1 MRAVGK
7 YSFRRRGGAS
17 GEMDSYAIIKTV
29 HILSA
34 TILFGTGL
42 GTAFFFWRAHAPGNE
57 RGRLAAARTTVL
69 ADWLFTTPAVL
80 LQPVTGAWLIVKA
93 GFAWDDLWLLATYA
107 LYLVAGLCWLPVV
120 AIQIRMKRML
130 EREASGEAIDRE
142 GYDRLFRMWFLLG
155 WPAFGGL
162 LVVFFLMVLKPSW

>member
-1 MRAVGK
+1 VDA
-7 YSFRRRGGAS
+7 
-17 GEMDSYAIIKTV
+17 YAIVKTV

-34 TILFGTGL
+34 TVLFGTGL

-57 RGRLAAARTTVL
+57 DGRLVAARTTVL
-69 ADWLFTTPAVL
+69 ADWLLTAPAVV
-80 LQPVTGAWLIVKA
+80 LQPLTGAWLICRA
-93 GFAWDDLWLLATYA
+93 GIQWNDLWLVSSYG

-130 EREASGEAIDRE
+130 EQKATGVVIDRQV
-142 GYDRLFRMWFLLG
+142 YDRLFRTWFLLG

-162 LVVFFLMVLKPSW
+162 VVVFFLMVAKPSW

>member
-1 MRAVGK
+1 M
-7 YSFRRRGGAS
+7 GA
-17 GEMDSYAIIKTV
+17 YAIVKTV
-29 HILSA
+29 HILSG

-57 RGRLAAARTTVL
+57 AGRLLAARTTVL
-69 ADWLFTTPAVL
+69 ADWVFTTPAAL

-93 GFAWDDLWLLATYA
+93 GIQWNDLWLAATYG
-107 LYLVAGLCWLPVV
+107 LYVIAALCWLPVV

-130 EREASGEAIDRE
+130 EQEAAGGTFNRHLY
-142 GYDRLFRMWFLLG
+142 GRLFRTWFLLG

-162 LVVFFLMVLKPSW
+162 VVVFFLMVLKPSW